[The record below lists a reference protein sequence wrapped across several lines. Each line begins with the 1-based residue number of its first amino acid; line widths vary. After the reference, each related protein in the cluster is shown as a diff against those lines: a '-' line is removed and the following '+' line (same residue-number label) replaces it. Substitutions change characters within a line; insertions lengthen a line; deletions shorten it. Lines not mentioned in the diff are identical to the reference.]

1 MAQISI
7 SGAVRGDVSLIVWKI
22 PLSRERRDRDE
33 GNGEKSN
40 SLIRKVLLW
49 I

>member
-7 SGAVRGDVSLIVWKI
+7 SGAVRGDVSLIVRKI